1 MKLKNPITVALVALI
16 ACMAVLA
23 FWAANWVTHDLL
35 QESLH
40 KREEEKARSIS
51 LAVENLIAAQNK
63 QTQITARLTANRNS
77 LGRNLSH
84 QHEKE
89 SFATTRSVID
99 EALVDSGVTFLEV
112 FDKQEVMAYR
122 TNEKD
127 EPVQIS
133 TNWGAFEALSGTPS
147 ISSAVEMGLLTLRA
161 FEPLRHDNEVV
172 GAVTAGLRITPD
184 LLKQIS
190 KNLGAELALISRDGK
205 VLAASSPS
213 AGMLEM
219 KAINE
224 AFAQKIP
231 IYKHDEKNQKTRVY
245 FPIMVIDSGYVLIVD
260 SNSELAYF
268 QLAQADERA
277 TLISLVIAML
287 SILIGVV
294 FLRWI
299 LRPLVKLR
307 ERAEKTALELTG
319 SEIPAESTSEIA
331 SVVNVLDGLTERLM
345 TRNRELTKAGVLA
358 DAANRSKSQFIANMS
373 HELRTPMNAIIGLT
387 HMLGRNNND
396 PGQRDKLGK
405 ISHAADHLLQL
416 LNDILDLSKMD
427 AEQMTL
433 AQTRFTLSA
442 LMRHLESLVSGKA
455 ENKKI
460 KLIFDVDRNI
470 LQQTLL
476 GDALRLQQVLVNL
489 VGNSVK
495 FTERGHVTMAIH
507 LQEETANDMLLHFS
521 VSDSGIGISDE
532 AAKRIFDP
540 FEQADGS
547 TTRQYG
553 GSGLGLTIS
562 QRFVRMMGGDIALTS
577 TPGEGSCFA
586 FTIAFNKST
595 DQLDQTLDS
604 VTLGAQAEKSL
615 RADYRGTR
623 VLVAEDDWVNQ
634 EVILE
639 LLREVIGFHV
649 DIAENGENAL
659 KKAEENDYSL
669 ILMDMQ
675 MPEMDGVEATVCIRQ
690 LPGYAFVPIVAMTAN
705 AFAEDRTICMDAGMN
720 DFLTK
725 PVDPDLLY
733 ATLLKWLAVPGK
745 TVR

>member
-1 MKLKNPITVALVALI
+1 MQLKNPITVALVSLI

-23 FWAANWVTHDLL
+23 FWAASWVTNDLL
-35 QESLH
+35 HESLH
-40 KREEEKARSIS
+40 KREEEKARAIS
-51 LAVENLIAAQNK
+51 LALENLIAAQNK

-77 LGRNLSH
+77 LGRSIAHLRATD
-84 QHEKE
+84 
-89 SFATTRSVID
+89 SFATIRSAID
-99 EALVDSGVTFLEV
+99 ASLVDSDVTFLEV
-112 FDKQEVMAYR
+112 IDAQEVMVYR

-127 EPVQIS
+127 EPIQVAA
-133 TNWGAFEALSGTPS
+133 NWGAFEALSGTPS
-147 ISSAVEMGLLTLRA
+147 MSSAVEMGQLTLRA
-161 FEPLRHDNEVV
+161 FEPIYHDDDVV

-190 KNLGAELALISRDGK
+190 KNLGADLALFSREGK

-213 AGMLEM
+213 AGMVKM
-219 KAINE
+219 KTINE
-224 AFAQKIP
+224 AFALKISV
-231 IYKHDEKNQKTRVY
+231 YKHDADRQITRVY
-245 FPIMVIDSGYVLIVD
+245 FPIMVIDSGYVLVVD

-268 QLAQADERA
+268 QLDLANQRA
-277 TLISLVIAML
+277 TLISLGIAIL
-287 SILIGVV
+287 SILIGVL

-319 SEIPAESTSEIA
+319 SEIHANSTSEIA
-331 SVVNVLDGLTERLM
+331 SVVNVLDGLTERL
-345 TRNRELTKAGVLA
+345 TIRNSELTKAGALA
-358 DAANRSKSQFIANMS
+358 DVANRSKSQFIANMS

-433 AQTRFTLSA
+433 EQTRFTLGA
-442 LMRHLESLVSGKA
+442 LMRYLESLVSGKA
-455 ENKKI
+455 EDKKL
-460 KLIFDVDRNI
+460 KLLFAVDRNM

-489 VGNSVK
+489 VGNAVK
-495 FTERGHVTMAIH
+495 FTEQGHVTVAIH
-507 LQEETANDMLLHFS
+507 LLADSDNNMRLHFS
-521 VSDSGIGISDE
+521 VSDSGIGISAE
-532 AAKRIFDP
+532 AAQRIFNP

-562 QRFVRMMGGDIALTS
+562 QRFVRLMGGEITLTS
-577 TPGEGSCFA
+577 TPGKGSCFA
-586 FTIAFNKST
+586 FTITLAKSVE
-595 DQLDQTLDS
+595 QLNADLDS
-604 VTLGAQAEKSL
+604 VTLGAQAEQRL

-623 VLVAEDDWVNQ
+623 ILVAEDDWVNQ
-634 EVILE
+634 EVIVE

-649 DIAENGENAL
+649 DVAEDGEIAL
-659 KKAEENDYSL
+659 KKAEAHDYAL

-675 MPEMDGVEATVCIRQ
+675 MPEMDGVEATACIRQ
-690 LPGYAFVPIVAMTAN
+690 LTGYTFVPIIAMTAN
-705 AFAEDRTICMDAGMN
+705 AFAEDRSRCIDAGMN

-725 PVDPDLLY
+725 PVDPDLLF
-733 ATLLKWLAVPGK
+733 ATLLKWLDVPGK
-745 TVR
+745 TVS

>member
-1 MKLKNPITVALVALI
+1 MKLKNPITVALVSLI

-23 FWAANWVTHDLL
+23 FWAASWVTSDLL
-35 QESLH
+35 QDSLH
-40 KREEEKARSIS
+40 KREEEKARAIS
-51 LAVENLIAAQNK
+51 LALENLIAAQNK
-63 QTQITARLTANRNS
+63 QTQITARLIANRNS
-77 LGRNLSH
+77 LGRSIAHLRDAD
-84 QHEKE
+84 
-89 SFATTRSVID
+89 SFATIRSVID
-99 EALVDSGVTFLEV
+99 ATLVDSDVTFLEV
-112 FDKQEVMAYR
+112 IDAQEVMIYR

-127 EPVQIS
+127 EPIQVAS
-133 TNWGAFEALSGTPS
+133 NWGAFEALSGAS
-147 ISSAVEMGLLTLRA
+147 LMSSSVEMGQLTLRA
-161 FEPLRHDNEVV
+161 FEPIYHDDAVV

-184 LLKQIS
+184 LLKKIS
-190 KNLGAELALISRDGK
+190 KNLVAELALFSREGK
-205 VLAASSPS
+205 VLAASAPS
-213 AGMLEM
+213 AGRVEM

-224 AFAQKIP
+224 TFAQKIP
-231 IYKHDEKNQKTRVY
+231 VYRHDVGQQKTRGY
-245 FPIMVIDSGYVLIVD
+245 FPIMVIDSGYVLVVD
-260 SNSELAYF
+260 SNSELAYL
-268 QLAQADERA
+268 QLAQANQRA
-277 TLISLVIAML
+277 TLISLGIAVL
-287 SILIGVV
+287 SILIGVL

-319 SEIPAESTSEIA
+319 SEIHAESTSEIA
-331 SVVNVLDGLTERLM
+331 SVVSVLDGLTERLT
-345 TRNRELTKAGVLA
+345 TRNSELTKAGALA

-433 AQTRFTLSA
+433 EQTRFTLGA
-442 LMRHLESLVSGKA
+442 LMRHLESLVSSKA
-455 ENKKI
+455 ESKKI

-489 VGNSVK
+489 VGNAVK
-495 FTERGHVTMAIH
+495 FTERGHVTVAIH
-507 LQEETANDMLLHFS
+507 LLADIDNRMQLRFS
-521 VSDSGIGISDE
+521 VSDSGIGIPSE
-532 AAKRIFDP
+532 AVKRIFDP

-562 QRFVRMMGGDIALTS
+562 QRFVRLMGGDIELTS

-586 FTIAFNKST
+586 FTIAFNKSA

-604 VTLGAQAEKSL
+604 VTLGAQAEKNL
-615 RADYRGTR
+615 RAEYRGTR

-649 DIAENGENAL
+649 DIAEDGEIAL

-675 MPEMDGVEATVCIRQ
+675 MPEMDGVEATVCLRQ

-705 AFAEDRTICMDAGMN
+705 AFAEDRAQCMDAGMN

-733 ATLLKWLAVPGK
+733 VTLLKWLAVPGK
-745 TVR
+745 TTL

>member
-1 MKLKNPITVALVALI
+1 M
-16 ACMAVLA
+16 
-23 FWAANWVTHDLL
+23 
-35 QESLH
+35 
-40 KREEEKARSIS
+40 
-51 LAVENLIAAQNK
+51 
-63 QTQITARLTANRNS
+63 
-77 LGRNLSH
+77 
-84 QHEKE
+84 
-89 SFATTRSVID
+89 
-99 EALVDSGVTFLEV
+99 
-112 FDKQEVMAYR
+112 
-122 TNEKD
+122 
-127 EPVQIS
+127 
-133 TNWGAFEALSGTPS
+133 
-147 ISSAVEMGLLTLRA
+147 
-161 FEPLRHDNEVV
+161 
-172 GAVTAGLRITPD
+172 
-184 LLKQIS
+184 
-190 KNLGAELALISRDGK
+190 
-205 VLAASSPS
+205 
-213 AGMLEM
+213 
-219 KAINE
+219 
-224 AFAQKIP
+224 
-231 IYKHDEKNQKTRVY
+231 
-245 FPIMVIDSGYVLIVD
+245 
-260 SNSELAYF
+260 
-268 QLAQADERA
+268 QLAQANQRA
-277 TLISLVIAML
+277 TLISLGIAVF
-287 SILIGVV
+287 SILIGVL
-294 FLRWI
+294 FLHWI

-319 SEIPAESTSEIA
+319 SEIHAESTSEIA
-331 SVVNVLDGLTERLM
+331 SVVNVLDGLTERLT
-345 TRNRELTKAGVLA
+345 TRNSELTKAGALA

-433 AQTRFTLSA
+433 EQTRFTLGA

-455 ENKKI
+455 ESKKI

-489 VGNSVK
+489 VGNAVK

-507 LQEETANDMLLHFS
+507 LQAETANNMQLRFS
-521 VSDSGIGISDE
+521 VSDSGIGIPSE
-532 AAKRIFDP
+532 AVKRIFDP

-562 QRFVRMMGGDIALTS
+562 QRFVRLMGGDIELTS

-586 FTIAFNKST
+586 FTIAFNKSA

-604 VTLGAQAEKSL
+604 VTLGAQAEKNL
-615 RADYRGTR
+615 RAEYRGTR

-649 DIAENGENAL
+649 DIAEDGEIAL

-705 AFAEDRTICMDAGMN
+705 AFAEDRAQCMDAGMN

-733 ATLLKWLAVPGK
+733 VTLLKWLAVPGK
-745 TVR
+745 TTL